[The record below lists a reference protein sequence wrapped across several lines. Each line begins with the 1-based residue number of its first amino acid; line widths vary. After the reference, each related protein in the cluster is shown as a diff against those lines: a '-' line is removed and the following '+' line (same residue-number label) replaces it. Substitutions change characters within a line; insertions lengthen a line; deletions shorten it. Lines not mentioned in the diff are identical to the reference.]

1 MTRDL
6 PVAGPPGAEF
16 RLFVVRPSLPL
27 IQYTASIYASSCL
40 QKPAQGHQGPCL
52 GGSFARNQLLLERT
66 RQAAARKLPAARKST
81 LFELHLA
88 YQTLATDEISYPN
101 TLLSWPGFKSST
113 RAFPGVR
120 TLCLNENQ
128 HLPSPMDCSLSWQHQ
143 SGSRPCRRLLMPLH
157 SPKRFSF
164 RDIRRPCRK
173 GQIPLPCLLIGG
185 GLNWH

>member
-1 MTRDL
+1 M
-6 PVAGPPGAEF
+6 
-16 RLFVVRPSLPL
+16 RPSLPL
-27 IQYTASIYASSCL
+27 IQYAASIYASSCL

-101 TLLSWPGFKSST
+101 TLLSWPGVKSST

-128 HLPSPMDCSLSWQHQ
+128 HLPSPMDCTLSWQHQ

>member
-1 MTRDL
+1 M
-6 PVAGPPGAEF
+6 
-16 RLFVVRPSLPL
+16 RPSLPL
-27 IQYTASIYASSCL
+27 IQYAASIYASSCL

>member
-1 MTRDL
+1 M
-6 PVAGPPGAEF
+6 
-16 RLFVVRPSLPL
+16 RPSLPL
-27 IQYTASIYASSCL
+27 IQHAASIYASSCL
-40 QKPAQGHQGPCL
+40 EKPAQGHQGPCL
-52 GGSFARNQLLLERT
+52 VGSFACNQLSLERP
-66 RQAAARKLPAARKST
+66 RQADARKLPAARKST

-88 YQTLATDEISYPN
+88 YQTLGTDEMSWPN
-101 TLLSWPGFKSST
+101 TLLSWPGAKSST
-113 RAFPGVR
+113 RAFPGGR

-128 HLPSPMDCSLSWQHQ
+128 HLPSPMDCTLSWQHQ
-143 SGSRPCRRLLMPLH
+143 SGSRTCRRLLMPLH

>member
-1 MTRDL
+1 M
-6 PVAGPPGAEF
+6 
-16 RLFVVRPSLPL
+16 RPSLPL
-27 IQYTASIYASSCL
+27 IQYAASIYASSCL

-101 TLLSWPGFKSST
+101 TLLSWSGVKSST

-128 HLPSPMDCSLSWQHQ
+128 HLPSPMDCTLSWQHQ

>member
-1 MTRDL
+1 M
-6 PVAGPPGAEF
+6 
-16 RLFVVRPSLPL
+16 RPSLPL
-27 IQYTASIYASSCL
+27 IQYAASIYASSCL

-101 TLLSWPGFKSST
+101 TLLSWPGVKSST